1 MATAE
6 SRIYAGSSDENGIHE
21 QTYEAVYSAP
31 HLTLA
36 SGVPPTLTFRYRL
49 VKRLIDIVGASAMLG
64 VALVPSLIIGAAIA
78 LTTRGPIFYRELRV
92 GRGGRLFKIWK
103 FRSMSD
109 ETERESSIKIEH
121 SSGTVLHWRIHKHHK
136 NPCITPVGGF
146 LRRWSLDEIPQVLNV
161 LLGDMSLVGPRP
173 VIEAEVPLYAH
184 LQEFYLAA
192 APGMSGLWQ
201 VSGRSNVSFKTRAE
215 LDAFYVQNWSLR
227 KDLVILFR
235 TVPAVLKRVGAR

>member
-6 SRIYAGSSDENGIHE
+6 SRIYAGCSDESEIQE
-21 QTYEAVYSAP
+21 RTYEAIYAAP
-31 HLTLA
+31 QLILA
-36 SGVPPTLTFRYRL
+36 SAVQPILSWRYRL

-78 LTTRGPIFYRELRV
+78 LTSKGPIFYRELRV

-103 FRSMSD
+103 FRSMS
-109 ETERESSIKIEH
+109 EATERESSIKIE
-121 SSGTVLHWRIHKHHK
+121 SSGGAVLHWRIHKHHR
-136 NPCITPVGGF
+136 NPSITPVGDF

-173 VIEAEVPLYAH
+173 VIEAEVPMYAH

-227 KDLVILFR
+227 KDMAILFR

>member
-6 SRIYAGSSDENGIHE
+6 SRIYAGCSDESEIQE
-21 QTYEAVYSAP
+21 RAYDAIYAP
-31 HLTLA
+31 PQFILA
-36 SGVPPTLTFRYRL
+36 SAVQPILSWRYRL
-49 VKRLIDIVGASAMLG
+49 IKRLIDIVGASAMLG

-78 LTTRGPIFYRELRV
+78 LTSKGPIFYRELRV

-103 FRSMSD
+103 FRSMS
-109 ETERESSIKIEH
+109 EATERESSIKIER
-121 SSGTVLHWRIHKHHK
+121 SSGAVLHWRIHKHHR
-136 NPCITPVGGF
+136 NPSITPVGDF

-173 VIEAEVPLYAH
+173 VIEAEVPMYAH
-184 LQEFYLAA
+184 LQGFYLAA

-227 KDLVILFR
+227 KDMVILFR